1 MTETMRR
8 ILLSAVLLA
17 TQAAP
22 ALAQKPAAMP
32 DMPGMTH
39 GKPMPADASASMPA
53 DASASTQ
60 AFKTANDKMMK
71 DMAAPMSGDA
81 DRDFVA
87 NMIPHHSGAIDMARI
102 ELQYGKDPKLRALAK
117 NIVAAQEREIAEMNA
132 WNKAHP
138 PRP

>member
-39 GKPMPADASASMPA
+39 GKPMPA